1 MDTDASAG
9 PVARSLSESPPA
21 TAARR
26 DAQSAGGA
34 PPVAV
39 CGLLRWAATIT
50 DARHVVE
57 VGSGAG
63 VTGLWLLEGMAERG
77 VLTTI
82 EADPD
87 RHELASAAYDRASLA
102 RQVRGILGDP
112 AEVMGRLT
120 DDGYELCVI
129 QDRPTH
135 RLFVEALRL
144 LRPGGIVVLIG
155 LDTDPDEELIA
166 ELEESE
172 QLVSALLPLAGGL
185 ALVSVPA

>member
-1 MDTDASAG
+1 MDTDESAG
-9 PVARSLSESPPA
+9 PVARSLTESPPA
-21 TAARR
+21 AAARR
-26 DAQSAGGA
+26 DAQSTGGA

-39 CGLLRWAATIT
+39 CGLLRWTATIT
-50 DARHVVE
+50 EARHVVE

-87 RHELASAAYDRASLA
+87 RHELAAAAYDRASLA

-129 QDRPTH
+129 QDRPT
-135 RLFVEALRL
+135 RGLLMEALRL
-144 LRPGGIVVLIG
+144 LRQGGIIVLIG
-155 LDTDPDEELIA
+155 LDTEPDDELIA

-172 QLVSALLPLAGGL
+172 RLVSALLPLAGGL
-185 ALVSVPA
+185 ALVSVPH